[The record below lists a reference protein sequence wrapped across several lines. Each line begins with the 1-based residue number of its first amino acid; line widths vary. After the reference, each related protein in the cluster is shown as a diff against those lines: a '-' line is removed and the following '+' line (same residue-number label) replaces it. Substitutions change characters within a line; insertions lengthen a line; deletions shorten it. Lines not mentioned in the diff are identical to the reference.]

1 MTEAAVAEA
10 VAGVPVVDARA
21 IRKTYGE
28 RVVTEVLKG
37 IDLRL
42 MPGEF
47 CALTGPSGSGKTT
60 LLNLVGLL
68 DRPTGGRIV
77 IAGRDT
83 GPLSEEERTDLRGES
98 LGFVFQF
105 HHLLPAFSA
114 LENVMM
120 PLLARHG
127 SPKSW
132 IREKASALL
141 DEVGLGHRLRYKAT
155 DLSGGE
161 QQRVAIARALV
172 VDPILVLADEPT
184 GNLDTET
191 SAYVME
197 LLHSFNDRSGTSFL
211 IVTHEEGIAQGCRR
225 IIHMVDGTISWDRAT
240 SVRAR
245 EGQAAAQR
253 EPETL

>member
-1 MTEAAVAEA
+1 MDDRSAGAPRPVLEAQ
-10 VAGVPVVDARA
+10 G

-37 IDLRL
+37 IDLTIVR
-42 MPGEF
+42 GEF

-60 LLNLVGLL
+60 LLNIAGLL
-68 DRPTGGRIV
+68 DRPTSGRILV
-77 IAGRDT
+77 DGHDT
-83 GPLSEEERTDLRGES
+83 GPLSDTERTDFRGS
-98 LGFVFQF
+98 RLGFVFQF

-127 SPKSW
+127 RATPW
-132 IREKASALL
+132 IRERAAELL
-141 DEVGLGHRLRYKAT
+141 DQVGLSDRVRYRAT
-155 DLSGGE
+155 DLSGGQ

-191 SAYVME
+191 SAQVME
-197 LLHSFNDRSGTSFL
+197 LLRSFNERSETAFV
-211 IVTHEEGIAQGCRR
+211 IVTHEEAVASSCRR
-225 IIHMVDGTISWDRAT
+225 VIHLVDGKVDWDRPL
-240 SVRAR
+240 SAR
-245 EGQAAAQR
+245 PSDAAPQ
-253 EPETL
+253 PGP

>member
-1 MTEAAVAEA
+1 MVEP
-10 VAGVPVVDARA
+10 AGDVTPAGVSAGEVPVVEATA
-21 IRKTYGE
+21 VRKTYGE

-60 LLNLVGLL
+60 LLNLIGLL
-68 DRPTGGRIV
+68 DRPTSGQIR

-83 GPLSEEERTDLRGES
+83 GPLSDAGRTDLRGDA

-127 SPKSW
+127 SPKPW
-132 IREKASALL
+132 IREKASTLL
-141 DEVGLGHRLRYKAT
+141 EEVGLGHRVRYRAT

-191 SAYVME
+191 SAYVLE
-197 LLHSFNDRSGTSFL
+197 LLHSFNERAGTSFL
-211 IVTHEEGIAQGCRR
+211 IVTHEEAIAASCGRVV
-225 IIHMVDGTISWDRAT
+225 HMVDGAISWDR
-240 SVRAR
+240 
-245 EGQAAAQR
+245 
-253 EPETL
+253 